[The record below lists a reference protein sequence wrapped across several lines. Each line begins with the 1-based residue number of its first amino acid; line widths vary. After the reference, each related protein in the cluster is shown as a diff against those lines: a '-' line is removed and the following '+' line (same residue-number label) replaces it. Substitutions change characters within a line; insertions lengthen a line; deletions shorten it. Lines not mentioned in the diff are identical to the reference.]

1 MKKKL
6 LAKKVV
12 AVILMMSL
20 LMVSTGTVF
29 AEDVA
34 EKTTEVEEMQNN
46 DAVIEEDSEQN
57 NDAIENESNS
67 NKVEVNEGTAENPSA
82 KEEKREFSTEEEQE
96 VQGNSIDEISEEP
109 KIVPVIQYE
118 AHVQNIGWQN
128 AVEDGTMAG
137 TVGKALAMEGL
148 RIELKQLDGIQGSV
162 EYETHVQD
170 IGWQNAVS
178 NGELAGTVGKA
189 KAIEAIKIRLTG
201 EIADQYDIYYRVHS
215 DTYGWFDWAKNGE
228 VAGSVGFAYAMQAIE
243 IRLYEKNSEEK
254 PIVSGKT
261 YLTANNMGDVIYQ
274 AHVKNVGWQS
284 KVVDGKTA
292 GTTGRALGIEGI
304 TLRLGEH
311 MGGTIVYKAHVSG
324 IGWQN
329 EVTNGTLAGTTGQNR
344 SMEAICVRVADG
356 LEEKY
361 DVYYRTHVSGF
372 GWLNW
377 TKNGEISGSVG
388 YATPIEA
395 IQVKLYEKDSSE
407 APETTGVSC
416 LSRENIAEIEYQAH
430 VSDIGWQNAK
440 VTGEIAGTTGQNK
453 SIEAIAMSIKKSEN
467 AQIYSGGISYKLHVS
482 DIGWQDWCKDG
493 SIAGAV
499 GQGKRAEAIQIKL
512 TGEMEKYCD
521 IYYRAHVSNFGWLGW
536 AKNGE
541 SAGSSGYAY
550 NLEAVQIKVVPK
562 NTSAPGST
570 SNSFKKAPPSTV
582 SAMAMRA
589 NLYTSS
595 TSYLILV
602 NRSTHKVG
610 IFQGWRGNW
619 NNIVTWDCADGAVGT
634 PTVEG
639 TFRVGSRG
647 YYFDS
652 GASRCFWW
660 TQFYG
665 NYLFHSVLYNKNG
678 TLRDGRVGMAL
689 SHGCVRLQIGN
700 AKWIYD
706 NIPSG
711 TTVVVYH

>member
-6 LAKKVV
+6 LLKKVV
-12 AVILMMSL
+12 AIILMMSL
-20 LMVSTGTVF
+20 LMVSHGIVL
-29 AEDVA
+29 AEDVEEEIA
-34 EKTTEVEEMQNN
+34 GVEEIQNK
-46 DAVIEEDSEQN
+46 DTVIEDGSKQN
-57 NDAIENESNS
+57 NDAIEDESD
-67 NKVEVNEGTAENPSA
+67 KAEVDENTSENLGVN
-82 KEEKREFSTEEEQE
+82 EEKREPSVGNEQGVRE
-96 VQGNSIDEISEEP
+96 NSIEEISEEAQ
-109 KIVPVIQYE
+109 ITPVIHYE

-148 RIELKQLDGIQGSV
+148 RIELRQLDGIQGGV

-178 NGELAGTVGKA
+178 NGNLAGTVGKA
-189 KAIEAIKIRLTG
+189 KAIEAIRIRLTG
-201 EIADQYDIYYRVHS
+201 EVAEKYDIYYRVHS

-228 VAGSVGFAYAMQAIE
+228 MAGSVGFAYAMQAIE
-243 IRLYEKNSEEK
+243 IRLFEKDSETK
-254 PIVSGKT
+254 PVVAGKT
-261 YLTANNMGDVIYQ
+261 HLTVNNMGDVIYQ
-274 AHVKNVGWQS
+274 AHVQNIGWQS
-284 KVVDGKTA
+284 KVSDGKMA
-292 GTTGRALGIEGI
+292 GTTGRALGIEGL
-304 TLRLGEH
+304 TLYLGEQ
-311 MGGTIVYKAHVSG
+311 MNGTIAYKAHVSG

-329 EVTNGTLAGTTGQNR
+329 EVTNGALAGTTGQNR
-344 SMEAICVRVADG
+344 SIEAICIRLADG
-356 LEEKY
+356 LEEQY
-361 DVYYRTHVSGF
+361 DIYYRTHVSGF
-372 GWLNW
+372 GWLDW

-388 YATPIEA
+388 YAAPIEA
-395 IQVKLYEKDSSE
+395 IQVKIYNKNSSE
-407 APETTGVSC
+407 APQSTGVSY
-416 LSRENIAEIEYQAH
+416 LSRENIAIIEYQVH
-430 VSDIGWQNAK
+430 VSDIGWQSTK
-440 VTGEIAGTTGQNK
+440 STGEIAGTTGKNK
-453 SIEAIAMSIKKSEN
+453 SIEAIAMSLKKGAN
-467 AQIYSGGISYKLHVS
+467 VQTYSGGISYKLHVS

-493 SIAGAV
+493 NIAGTV
-499 GQGKRAEAIQIKL
+499 GQGRRAEAIQIKL

-562 NTSAPGST
+562 NTPAPGST

-602 NRSTHKVG
+602 NRSAHKVG
-610 IFQGWRGNW
+610 VFQGWRGNW
-619 NNIVTWDCADGAVGT
+619 NNIAMWDCADGASGT

-652 GASRCFWW
+652 GASRCYWW

-678 TLRDGRVGMAL
+678 TLQDGRVGMAL
-689 SHGCVRLQIGN
+689 SHGCVRLQIAN